1 MSRCTRLMNAGAEI
15 LLLRVAR
22 AKLKVFRLP
31 VYEAVVH
38 RLAERVQQLRKN
50 LGMTQAALA
59 SRAGVTV
66 ETVARLERVVRG
78 RLSAN
83 SNPSLETLARLSLA
97 LEVEL
102 HELLGPEAAVQ
113 KKNSQLTYMLDGA
126 SPIMMRRITRVVEAL
141 LREEDHEVRH
151 STIRDL
157 GSGGS
162 KKDRQG
168 SAGS

>member
-1 MSRCTRLMNAGAEI
+1 
-15 LLLRVAR
+15 
-22 AKLKVFRLP
+22 LP
-31 VYEAVVH
+31 VYEAVVLK
-38 RLAERVQQLRKN
+38 LATRVQQLRKN

-83 SNPSLETLARLSLA
+83 SNPSLETLARLSTA

-102 HELLGPEAAVQ
+102 HELLAPEPVVQ
-113 KKNSQLTYMLDGA
+113 KKNHQLSYLLEGA
-126 SPIMMRRITRVVEAL
+126 SPAVTQRILRVAEAL
-141 LREEDHEVRH
+141 LREEQVEIRN

-157 GSGGS
+157 GQKS
-162 KKDRQG
+162 RH
-168 SAGS
+168 SAGNT

>member
-1 MSRCTRLMNAGAEI
+1 
-15 LLLRVAR
+15 
-22 AKLKVFRLP
+22 
-31 VYEAVVH
+31 VYEDVVLK
-38 RLAERVQQLRKN
+38 LATRVQQLRKN

-83 SNPSLETLARLSLA
+83 SNPSLETLTRLAAA

-102 HELLGPEAAVQ
+102 HALLAPEPVVQ
-113 KKNSQLTYMLDGA
+113 KKNHQLSYLLEGA
-126 SPIMMRRITRVVEAL
+126 SPAVTQRILRVAEAL
-141 LREEDHEVRH
+141 LRDEQFEIRN

-157 GSGGS
+157 GQKGRRGT
-162 KKDRQG
+162 G
-168 SAGS
+168 NI